1 MSVRRLAQYRP
12 SRLERGDRKREH
24 STEWSRVDGNSHCS
38 KPASSKDLRDQPAK
52 RMTNNRWLSL
62 QPANNLF
69 EVIRHLADCLV
80 SKNLRLRLRFIDR
93 LRVVRPPW
101 SQRGVASVF
110 EDFRPAVSAAR
121 QQPEAVHEHD
131 WRPACRVRSFYL
143 LHFVFDDGRR
153 SGLGKLGIAHG
164 RWRSRWTV

>member
-1 MSVRRLAQYRP
+1 
-12 SRLERGDRKREH
+12 
-24 STEWSRVDGNSHCS
+24 
-38 KPASSKDLRDQPAK
+38 
-52 RMTNNRWLSL
+52 MTNNRWLSL

-101 SQRGVASVF
+101 SQRGVASLF

-153 SGLGKLGIAHG
+153 RGWENLESLMAGGAADGLFKLIRGG
-164 RWRSRWTV
+164 R